1 MRLHTAFF
9 GINSLL
15 VATLL
20 ISGCSLFKKRN
31 TNAQLITAGPD
42 QFQAPIWPP
51 TRAAPGASV
60 QRNPHHRHKHN
71 KQPSR
76 PPHTTTATTNSL
88 TLPTTHPSAFY
99 NSRSF

>member
-31 TNAQLITAGPD
+31 TNAQLIPPSANGL
-42 QFQAPIWPP
+42 QAPIYPP
-51 TRAAPGASV
+51 TNFLS
-60 QRNPHHRHKHN
+60 K
-71 KQPSR
+71 
-76 PPHTTTATTNSL
+76 PPKL
-88 TLPTTHPSAFY
+88 G
-99 NSRSF
+99 SRSDKKKLVKKEKRL